1 VWGSQYERV
10 TMGSVS
16 LRTLETLSEATGNYR
31 VEPSCTD
38 TGSWLIALDGKVGS
52 LESPRSKGLEEAL
65 RVIVRPQTAETWYG
79 RPLIV
84 SLGDPQPQSYMAA
97 LWSALG

>member
-52 LESPRSKGLEEAL
+52 LESPRSKGLEDLGIACH
-65 RVIVRPQTAETWYG
+65 RHARTPAVATARKHSE
-79 RPLIV
+79 
-84 SLGDPQPQSYMAA
+84 
-97 LWSALG
+97 